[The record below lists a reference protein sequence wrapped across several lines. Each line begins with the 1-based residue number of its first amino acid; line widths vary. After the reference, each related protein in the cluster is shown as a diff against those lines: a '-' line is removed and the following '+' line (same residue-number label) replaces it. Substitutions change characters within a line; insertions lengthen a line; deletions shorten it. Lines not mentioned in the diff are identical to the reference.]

1 MKTKVAVP
9 VALGL
14 VLVAGAGVWV
24 VAESGAEPAAP
35 AVGSAQT
42 ADVAVRDLT
51 RTEKLNGVVAYQ
63 DMRDL
68 SAAQSGVITELP
80 SVGTELTSG
89 EVLMRV
95 NDKPVV
101 LLNGVVPAWRDLNSA
116 VTDGPDVHQLETALL
131 ALGFGKPGAGY
142 PDDDWSSK
150 TTNAVKQ
157 LQKKIGA
164 ADDGVLSLGEVVFAE
179 GDLHIAKLNAH
190 EGAMTSPSA
199 PVLTVQST
207 DRVVMVELE
216 PLDRDL
222 IEVGKAVEVELPSGD
237 KAPGKIESV
246 STTLEM
252 NADNKGVFKLTIS
265 LDAPDQVNGLALAP
279 VTVHYVGTVVQ
290 QALSVPVSSVI
301 GMAGGGNAVVVVAP
315 DGTTK
320 QVPVKLGEWGD
331 GFVQVT
337 GDLPIGTKVEIPV

>member
-1 MKTKVAVP
+1 MKAKVAVP

-14 VLVAGAGVWV
+14 VLAAGAATWLV
-24 VAESGAEPAAP
+24 VESRTEPAAP
-35 AVGSAQT
+35 AGSVPT

-51 RTEKLNGVVAYQ
+51 RTEKLSGVVAYQ

-68 SAAQSGVITELP
+68 SSAQSGIITELP
-80 SVGTELTSG
+80 SPGADLVNGD
-89 EVLMRV
+89 VLMRI

-101 LLNGVVPAWRDLNSA
+101 LLNGVVPAWRDLKPGI
-116 VTDGPDVHQLETALL
+116 TDGPDVHQLESALL
-131 ALGFGKPGAGY
+131 ALGFGKPSASY
-142 PDDDWSSK
+142 PDDDWSQK
-150 TTNAVKQ
+150 TTDAVKQ
-157 LQKKIGA
+157 LQKKVGA
-164 ADDGVLSLGEVVFAE
+164 EDDGVLSLGDVVFTE
-179 GDLHIAKLNAH
+179 GNVHIAKLNAH
-190 EGAMTSPSA
+190 EGGMTSPSA

-207 DRVVMVELE
+207 DRVVSVDLE

-222 IEVGKAVEVELPSGD
+222 VEVGRAVEVELPSGD
-237 KAPGKIESV
+237 RAPGKIESV
-246 STTLEM
+246 GTTLEM
-252 NADNKGVFKLTIS
+252 NSDNKGVFKVTIT

-279 VTVHYVGTVVQ
+279 VTVHYVATVAE

-301 GMAGGGNAVVVVAP
+301 GVAGGGNAVVVVAP

-337 GDLPIGTKVEIPV
+337 GDLPVGTKVEVPL

>member
-1 MKTKVAVP
+1 MKPKIAVP

-14 VLVAGAGVWV
+14 VAVAGAAVWF
-24 VAESGAEPAAP
+24 VADSGAEPAPLA
-35 AVGSAQT
+35 GSAPT

-51 RTEKLNGVVAYQ
+51 RTEKLSGTVAYQ

-68 SAAQSGVITELP
+68 SAAQSGIITQLP
-80 SVGTELTSG
+80 TPGTDLVSG
-89 EVLMRV
+89 DVLMRI

-101 LLNGVVPAWRDLNSA
+101 LLNGVVPAWRDLKSG
-116 VTDGPDVHQLETALL
+116 VTDGPDVHQLESALL
-131 ALGFGKPGAGY
+131 ALGFGKPSATY
-142 PDDDWSSK
+142 PDDDWSQK
-150 TTNAVKQ
+150 TTDAVKQ

-164 ADDGVLSLGEVVFAE
+164 EDDGVLSLGEVVFTE
-179 GDLHIAKLNAH
+179 GNVHIAKLNAH
-190 EGAMTSPSA
+190 EGGMTSPSA

-207 DRVVMVELE
+207 DRVVSVDLD

-222 IEVGKAVEVELPSGD
+222 IEVGKPVQVELPSGD
-237 KAPGKIESV
+237 KAAGKVESV
-246 STTLEM
+246 STTLES
-252 NADNKGVFKLTIS
+252 NSDGKGVFKVTIS
-265 LDAPDQVNGLALAP
+265 LDSPDQVSGLALAP
-279 VTVHYVGTVVQ
+279 VTVHYVATVAQ

-301 GMAGGGNAVVVVAP
+301 GLPGGGNAVVVVGP

-337 GDLPIGTKVEIPV
+337 GDLPAGTKVEVPL